1 MPKSAQFSEIFDQ
14 LPIDQLLEIPH
25 HATESE
31 VQSILRRG
39 FARNIEEF
47 AQLLSPA
54 ASAHLETLA
63 ELSQKITR
71 RHFGKVIRLFAPL
84 YLSNECVNIC
94 KYCGFSRNNA
104 IPRVTLPVEKV
115 EAETRIL
122 AGQGFRSLLLVAGE
136 HPRYVSQN
144 YVEECLKAC
153 LPHMPSLSLEIA
165 PMETEEYLPLVKA
178 GCEGLVVYQETYHIP
193 SYKELH
199 PHGPK
204 KHFHWRLDTPE
215 RAYEAGFRR
224 LGIGALFGL
233 YRWQHEALCLAS
245 HAWHLNR
252 NCCNAQLALSFPRMR
267 PAAGEFQPEEQ
278 NLLPDRQFVQLLC
291 ALRLLLPHAAFVLST
306 RESPALRDGIIPL
319 GITNISAGSATEP
332 GAYSDYDHQSWKPS
346 RQQPG
351 EQFNIADER
360 SPAQM
365 ADILRQKQLEPVWKD
380 FDSSLVSPFSPP
392 LPAAQNH
399 H

>member
-14 LPIDQLLEIPH
+14 LPIDQLLEISH

-144 YVEECLKAC
+144 YVE
-153 LPHMPSLSLEIA
+153 
-165 PMETEEYLPLVKA
+165 
-178 GCEGLVVYQETYHIP
+178 
-193 SYKELH
+193 
-199 PHGPK
+199 
-204 KHFHWRLDTPE
+204 
-215 RAYEAGFRR
+215 
-224 LGIGALFGL
+224 
-233 YRWQHEALCLAS
+233 
-245 HAWHLNR
+245 
-252 NCCNAQLALSFPRMR
+252 
-267 PAAGEFQPEEQ
+267 
-278 NLLPDRQFVQLLC
+278 
-291 ALRLLLPHAAFVLST
+291 
-306 RESPALRDGIIPL
+306 
-319 GITNISAGSATEP
+319 
-332 GAYSDYDHQSWKPS
+332 
-346 RQQPG
+346 
-351 EQFNIADER
+351 
-360 SPAQM
+360 
-365 ADILRQKQLEPVWKD
+365 
-380 FDSSLVSPFSPP
+380 
-392 LPAAQNH
+392 
-399 H
+399 